1 MTFPCDEHNDEDD
14 NGDDDD
20 NDEVVLPLA
29 ALAGQSAKFGK
40 WVGASDLIVVIIQQ
54 LHQSTIIM
62 SIDSEISS

>member
-1 MTFPCDEHNDEDD
+1 MTKPMTNDHNQNALMPMLTMTLPCDEHNGDDD

-40 WVGASDLIVVIIQQ
+40 
-54 LHQSTIIM
+54 
-62 SIDSEISS
+62 